1 MAEVSQQRVKSTT
14 WEGANKILHLACG
27 HEVKIPGMAAAPNK
41 VECRY
46 CSRVKTLEESESE
59 D

>member
-1 MAEVSQQRVKSTT
+1 MSQQRVRATS
-14 WEGANKILHLACG
+14 WDGPNKILHLGCG
-27 HEVKIPGMAAAPNK
+27 HEVKIPGTAAAPNK

-46 CSRVKTLEESESE
+46 CSRVKTLEEQQESE